1 MQIGVFDS
9 GKGGAFVAD
18 RLRQLVPSCTFVL
31 VDDAANVPYGS
42 RPSSEVIELTDQAIQ
57 PLLGTCPIIIIA
69 CNTATTAGIHE
80 LRRRHPNT
88 VFIGIEPMLKPAQAQ
103 TKTGRITVL
112 ATPGTLGSKRYL
124 ELKQLFTSVSIV
136 DEPDTVDWARKIE
149 DGLAHK
155 IDLSPLRGSISNGSD
170 TLVLACTHYIGI
182 KDRLQKA
189 YPAVAI
195 LEPSGA
201 IAERLM
207 QLLPQHSR

>member
-31 VDDAANVPYGS
+31 VDDSVNVPYGS
-42 RPSSEVIELTDQAIQ
+42 RPSSEVIELTDRAIQ
-57 PLLGTCPIIIIA
+57 PLLATCPIIIIA

-88 VFIGIEPMLKPAQAQ
+88 AFIGIEPMLKPARARS
-103 TKTGRITVL
+103 KTGHITVL
-112 ATPGTLGSKRYL
+112 ATPGTLRSKRYQ
-124 ELKQLFTSVSIV
+124 ELKQLFAHASTV
-136 DEPDTVDWARKIE
+136 DEPATNDWARKIE
-149 DGLAHK
+149 DGLAHEL
-155 IDLSPLRGSISNGSD
+155 DLSALHSSVRKGSD

-182 KDRLQKA
+182 KDYLQKV

-195 LEPSGA
+195 LEPSEA
-201 IAERLM
+201 IAERLV